1 MAEMSHTRL
10 LEVDVVQLDAASW
23 EWRVYSGDDVHVC
36 GFEQTLLAARFA
48 GNDARFLILA
58 SGQKL

>member
-1 MAEMSHTRL
+1 MDEISHSPL
-10 LEVDVVQLDAASW
+10 LEVDVVQQDVASW

-36 GFEQTLLAARFA
+36 GFEKTKLAARFA

-58 SGQKL
+58 SGRYL